1 MAQSDGYKDPR
12 IKYKYITICEGSV
25 RVKIERG
32 GEPHLRHF
40 PIRGY
45 PTLGHAMGAAVEWR
59 DSEHLRLYGIPV
71 LEKVHQLSR
80 RGAVT
85 EHKHPDTDELLPD
98 LPPGLAYGYHR
109 GRLLYVV
116 ASFQVESKPKRQ
128 RFSIKAH
135 GVIQAIELARKC
147 RLDALESAG

>member
-1 MAQSDGYKDPR
+1 MAKSDTFKNPR
-12 IKYKYITICEGSV
+12 IKHKYIKVCEASV

-32 GEPHLRHF
+32 KDEHLRHF
-40 PIRGY
+40 AIRSY
-45 PTLGHAMGAAVEWR
+45 PTLAHAMDAAIEWR

-85 EHKHPDTDELLPD
+85 EHKHPDTGDLLPI

-116 ASFQVESKPKRQ
+116 ASFQVDSKPKRQ
-128 RFSIKAH
+128 RFPIKTH
-135 GVIQAIELARKC
+135 GITQAIELALKC
-147 RLDALESAG
+147 RLDALGSDG